1 MAKEY
6 ITHKG
11 KKYYFEV
18 LEKNIKNINLKV
30 DVNKNVKISVPSG
43 TEMEYIKSFVKEK
56 SDWIQKQ
63 FDYYDS
69 YAEEKEN
76 IKFEDG
82 ETVYLLGK
90 QYKMK
95 VSKSEKNNIYVDNK
109 YLKIDVTEKY
119 IKNKDMLQREYDKWL
134 KKYAK
139 KILTDITEE
148 YHKPLKKYKIDLP
161 EIEIRKMKNRWGSCL
176 HTSNKIIYN
185 LNLIKA
191 PICCAEYVALHELSH
206 LKYKNHDEKFY
217 NFMTIF
223 MPDWQE
229 RKKLLDEEF
238 GGIV

>member
-6 ITHKG
+6 VTHNG

-30 DVNKNVKISVPSG
+30 DVSKNIKISVPNG
-43 TEMEYIKSFVKEK
+43 TEMEYIKTFVKEK
-56 SDWIQKQ
+56 CDWIQKQ

-69 YAEEKEN
+69 YIEEKEN
-76 IKFEDG
+76 ITFEDG

-95 VSKSEKNNIYVDNK
+95 ISVSETNCIYIENK
-109 YLKIDVTEKY
+109 YLKINMKEKFLNDKAQ
-119 IKNKDMLQREYDKWL
+119 IEKEYNKWL
-134 KKYAK
+134 KNYART
-139 KILTDITEE
+139 ILKEVTEE
-148 YHKPLKKYKIDLP
+148 YHKPLSKYKIKLP
-161 EIEIRKMKNRWGSCL
+161 EIEIRKMKSRWGSCL
-176 HTSNKIIYN
+176 RGNNKIIYN

-191 PICCAEYVALHELSH
+191 PICCVEYVALHELSH
-206 LKYKNHDEKFY
+206 MKYKNHDERFY

-223 MPDWQE
+223 MPDWKE

-238 GGIV
+238 GGIN